1 MNPWANLPSDPAAA
15 AAAAAMEAPQEQPPP
30 AEDDA
35 EDIQIAWENFEVAR
49 AIVEK
54 MLTNYQYQSPE
65 EEKKLKLDL
74 AQILLREGD
83 LQRMNGRYTSAI
95 QDYSQC
101 LELRQAYLDKWNRKI
116 ADTQFNLG
124 LTYLQSSSDL
134 QKETTEAAASSGG
147 DGSGAPAAPTTPNA
161 QALAKEHCEKGIALH
176 VECAKTFGGI
186 LADLLGASP
195 EGLLKTATDVTGDD
209 AATKPAT
216 AGFKTTGLDDD
227 MASSATTEASQN
239 LNRLRK
245 AVTSLVAS
253 NPAQDT
259 VASDSVYDI
268 QQVLDE
274 IQETVDEAERSLD
287 AVRQAAQIKIQAQ
300 QQAAALSGPAD
311 GTVVSTAEDG
321 ATTSIGFGPASTT
334 SATAAAAPA
343 APSAQPMMVVKKKKK
358 RSVEEEQDSKP
369 AAEPENSKR
378 AKTEE

>member
-1 MNPWANLPSDPAAA
+1 
-15 AAAAAMEAPQEQPPP
+15 
-30 AEDDA
+30 
-35 EDIQIAWENFEVAR
+35 
-49 AIVEK
+49 
-54 MLTNYQYQSPE
+54 
-65 EEKKLKLDL
+65 
-74 AQILLREGD
+74 
-83 LQRMNGRYTSAI
+83 MNGRYTSAI

-134 QKETTEAAASSGG
+134 QKETTAATSD
-147 DGSGAPAAPTTPNA
+147 DGSAAPPATPNA
-161 QALAKEHCEKGIALH
+161 EALAKEHCEKGIALH

-186 LADLLGASP
+186 LAELCGSSP
-195 EGLLKTATDVTGDD
+195 EELLKSVDTASADD
-209 AATKPAT
+209 TKPSA

-227 MASSATTEASQN
+227 MSSFAIVEASQS

-245 AVTSLVAS
+245 AVTSFVAS
-253 NPAQDT
+253 NPPKDT
-259 VASDSVYDI
+259 AASDNVYDI

-311 GTVVSTAEDG
+311 GTVVSTSEDG
-321 ATTSIGFGPASTT
+321 ATTSIGFGPAS
-334 SATAAAAPA
+334 ATAAAAPA
-343 APSAQPMMVVKKKKK
+343 ATSTQPMMVVKKKKK
-358 RSVEEEQDSKP
+358 RSAEEEQDSKP
-369 AAEPENSKR
+369 AAAAPADCKR